1 MKKVLKV
8 TLLCILL
15 CLLLSACQ
23 KKDVSNPATDIVDNS
38 PELDASSESVIEK
51 ALTKEQIMQIFM
63 NEKRNSNCI
72 ITDCVVA
79 EDMAYGLT
87 GVVQYTNEDGNPC
100 YLAFVKDTWSYPI
113 GLDAENQFV
122 IADDS
127 VLTYQGN
134 GIVTLSLKD
143 PKNNVIY
150 DYTVEYSSND
160 TDTNF
165 TVSSSPR
172 K

>member
-8 TLLCILL
+8 TLFCIVV
-15 CLLLSACQ
+15 CIFLSACQ
-23 KKDVSNPATDIVDNS
+23 KSDTNTPATDRVETS
-38 PELDASSESVIEK
+38 SKPDAPSDSVTEK
-51 ALTKEQIMQIFM
+51 ALTKEQVMLIFK
-63 NEKRNSNCI
+63 NEKDNSNCV

-87 GVVQYTNEDGNPC
+87 GVVQYTHGNRNPC

-113 GLDAENQFV
+113 GLDAENLYV

-134 GIVTLSLKD
+134 GIVTLSLKNPEND
-143 PKNNVIY
+143 VIN
-150 DYTVEYSSND
+150 DYTVEYSCND
-160 TDTNF
+160 IDTNF
-165 TVSSSPR
+165 KVSSSAR

>member
-8 TLLCILL
+8 TLLCVVVFLF
-15 CLLLSACQ
+15 LSACQ
-23 KKDVSNPATDIVDNS
+23 ESNTNIPATDRVETSLKPDTHS
-38 PELDASSESVIEK
+38 DSFTEK
-51 ALTKEQIMQIFM
+51 ALTKEQVMMIFT
-63 NEKRNSNCI
+63 NEKGNSNCV
-72 ITDCVVA
+72 ITDCAVA

-87 GVVQYTNEDGNPC
+87 GVVQYTDEKGNAC
-100 YLAFVKDTWSYPI
+100 YLAFVKDTWSYPL
-113 GLDAENQFV
+113 GLDAENQLV

-127 VLTYQGN
+127 ILTYQGN

-143 PKNNVIY
+143 PENDVIY
-150 DYTVEYSSND
+150 DYTVEYSCND

-165 TVSSSPR
+165 KVSSSER